1 MKSKLIDWSHVVGKP
16 ADRPPEDCSLV
27 DFPGDE
33 WFVKIEKT
41 GSRIIS
47 PEEAKAN
54 DSDWDWVVLVE
65 PSHFLKVVKI
75 GLENGWDVEGDEDLL
90 LKGEVD
96 FISLRSENKNLIIV
110 KDLEFFN
117 LFVLATNVAKE
128 LQLVTRKKRV
138 CLFQAI
144 LYTTFKPLN
153 DCRGRYR

>member
-1 MKSKLIDWSHVVGKP
+1 MVMPIDWSRVLGKP
-16 ADRPPEDCSLV
+16 AVSDSAKFPQV
-27 DFPGDE
+27 DFPGSK
-33 WFVKIEKT
+33 WFLKIERT
-41 GSRIIS
+41 GSRVIN
-47 PEEAKAN
+47 PKEAEEK
-54 DSDWDWVVLVE
+54 DSDWDWVALVMDGT
-65 PSHFLKVVKI
+65 FLKVVKT

-128 LQLVTRKKRV
+128 LQLDTRQKRV

-144 LYTTFKPLN
+144 LYTTFKPL
-153 DCRGRYR
+153 DKCRGRYR